1 MFNNNTLGKS
11 TKGVIFFDN
20 GSKMTMD
27 NIISASVEVDNSFY
41 KTDATV
47 NLLLG
52 KDIHGELFTLT
63 VPDEKEETE
72 MKTNYFIISCRFMS
86 RDGTYKMSTKLYD
99 YVISAKLKKYCPFM
113 IGIGTEF
120 KVLGSTGKELYDGN
134 RLRIESMMGME
145 SKEDANLF
153 AQKELKEIEYIKVL
167 GEYRPVEHPWF
178 PSFSIRQNKYYYDD
192 KPAEEYWNSCYF
204 YHSRDNDSNEEE
216 NSIEKTKESAAT
228 GEWLNLLTKKADM
241 EPFIYNWDTINDNK
255 IITKMEEKDMS
266 KNIFGKMFKN
276 LKFGRLD
283 TDEIKYS
290 FNGIAF
296 KTSDGDYV
304 TYNDDFTFTN
314 VADMIIDMPI
324 FAMPVSREQISVGDV
339 IRHNDTWVIVNKVS
353 NTEIKVAKP
362 WTKEIVTVIPET
374 SVFGFSFYTKVMNP
388 FEGFGKDANAENPFG
403 NILPFLMMQN
413 GEGGDSINTLMMA
426 MMLGGGKMDMSNPM
440 MMYMMMSQNK
450 EIDPMM
456 MMLMMGNNPFAPSK
470 ETITEKQIDEMIDS
484 GFIKD
489 LYEKISHSLLAD
501 ANTNENETEGE

>member
-1 MFNNNTLGKS
+1 MFNTLGKPI
-11 TKGVIFFDN
+11 KGIIFFDN

-27 NIISASVEVDNSFY
+27 NIISADVEVDNSFY

-52 KDIHGELFTLT
+52 QDIHRKLFTLT

-72 MKTNYFIISCRFMS
+72 MKTNYFIISCRFPS
-86 RDGTYKMSTKLYD
+86 RGGTYKMSTKLYD
-99 YVISAKLKKYCPFM
+99 YIISSDLKEHCPFK

-120 KVLGSTGKELYDGN
+120 KVLSSTGKELYDGN
-134 RLRIESMMGME
+134 RLRIESIMGME

-178 PSFSIRQNKYYYDD
+178 PNFSIHQNKYYYDD
-192 KPAEEYWNSCYF
+192 KPAEEYWNSSYF
-204 YHSRDNDSNEEE
+204 YPPRENEEDTTVE
-216 NSIEKTKESAAT
+216 RATEKTEESDAPI
-228 GEWLNLLTKKADM
+228 EWLNFLGSDSKEPLYYVEDTKPA
-241 EPFIYNWDTINDNK
+241 K

-276 LKFGRLD
+276 MKFGRLD

-304 TYNDDFTFTN
+304 AYNDDFTFTN
-314 VADMIIDMPI
+314 VADMIIDIPI
-324 FAMPVSREQISVGDV
+324 FAIPVAKSDIKIGDI
-339 IRHNDTWVIVNKVS
+339 IRHNDTWVIVNEVS
-353 NTEIKVAKP
+353 KTEIKVAKP

-403 NILPFLMMQN
+403 NILPFLMMQ
-413 GEGGDSINTLMMA
+413 GSESGDSTNTLMMA
-426 MMLGGGKMDMSNPM
+426 MMFGGGKIDMSNPM

-456 MMLMMGNNPFAPSK
+456 MMLMMGNNPFTPSK
-470 ETITEKQIDEMIDS
+470 GTITEKQIDEMIDS

-489 LYEKISHSLLAD
+489 LYEKISHSLLTD

>member
-1 MFNNNTLGKS
+1 MSNTLGKPIE
-11 TKGVIFFDN
+11 GAIFFDN

-27 NIISASVEVDNSFY
+27 NIISAEVEVDNSFY
-41 KTDATV
+41 KTHATV

-52 KDIHGELFTLT
+52 QDIHGELFTLT
-63 VPDEKEETE
+63 VPDKKEETE
-72 MKTNYFIISCRFMS
+72 MKTNYFIISCRFQS

-99 YVISAKLKKYCPFM
+99 YIISSDLKKSCPFM
-113 IGIGTEF
+113 IGVGTEF
-120 KVLGSTGKELYDGN
+120 KVLGSSGEEFYNGN
-134 RLRIESMMGME
+134 NLRIESIMGME

-153 AQKELKEIEYIKVL
+153 AQKELKEIKFMKVI

-178 PSFSIRQNKYYYDD
+178 PSFSIHQNKYYYDD

-204 YHSRDNDSNEEE
+204 YPPRNNEEDTIAE
-216 NSIEKTKESAAT
+216 KATEKTKESATT
-228 GEWLNLLTKKADM
+228 GEWLNLLTRKEET
-241 EPFIYNWDTINDNK
+241 EPFIYNWDIANNK

-266 KNIFGKMFKN
+266 KNMFGKMFKN
-276 LKFGRLD
+276 MKFGRLD

-339 IRHNDTWVIVNKVS
+339 IRHNDTWVIVNEVS
-353 NTEIKVAKP
+353 KTEIKVAKP

-374 SVFGFSFYTKVMNP
+374 SIFGFSFYTKIMNP
-388 FEGFGKDANAENPFG
+388 FEGFGKDANTENPFG

-413 GEGGDSINTLMMA
+413 SEGGDSTNAMMMA
-426 MMLGGGKMDMSNPM
+426 MMFGGGKIDMSNPM

-456 MMLMMGNNPFAPSK
+456 MMLMMGNNPFTPSK
-470 ETITEKQIDEMIDS
+470 QTITEKQIDEMIDS

-489 LYEKISHSLLAD
+489 LYTKISNSLLTD
-501 ANTNENETEGE
+501 INTNENETEGE

>member
-1 MFNNNTLGKS
+1 MFNTLGKPIE
-11 TKGVIFFDN
+11 GVIFFDN

-27 NIISASVEVDNSFY
+27 NIISAEVEVDNSFY

-47 NLLLG
+47 KLLLG
-52 KDIHGELFTLT
+52 QDIHGELFTLT
-63 VPDEKEETE
+63 VPDKKEETE
-72 MKTNYFIISCRFMS
+72 MKTNYFIISCRFQS
-86 RDGTYKMSTKLYD
+86 RDGTFKMSTKLYD
-99 YVISAKLKKYCPFM
+99 YIISSDLKKNCPYR

-120 KVLGSTGKELYDGN
+120 KVLGSSGEELYDGN
-134 RLRIESMMGME
+134 RLRIESICGME

-153 AQKELKEIEYIKVL
+153 AQKELKEIKFMKVT

-178 PSFSIRQNKYYYDD
+178 PSFSIHQNKYYYDD

-204 YHSRDNDSNEEE
+204 YPPRNNEEDTIAE
-216 NSIEKTKESAAT
+216 RTAEKTKDAAVR
-228 GEWLNLLTKKADM
+228 ELVNSLIANSK
-241 EPFIYNWDTINDNK
+241 EPLYYVENTSSER
-255 IITKMEEKDMS
+255 IITKTEEKDMS
-266 KNIFGKMFKN
+266 KNVFGKMFKN
-276 LKFGRLD
+276 MKFGRLD

-296 KTSDGDYV
+296 NTSDGDYV

-339 IRHNDTWVIVNKVS
+339 IRHNDTWVIVNEVS
-353 NTEIKVAKP
+353 STEIKVAKP

-374 SVFGFSFYTKVMNP
+374 SIFGFSFYTKIINP
-388 FEGFGKDANAENPFG
+388 FEGLGKEANADNPFG

-413 GEGGDSINTLMMA
+413 DGGDSTNTLMMA
-426 MMLGGGKMDMSNPM
+426 MMFGGGKIDMSNPM

-456 MMLMMGNNPFAPSK
+456 MMLMMGNNPFAPK
-470 ETITEKQIDEMIDS
+470 QEKITEDKIDSMIDS
-484 GFIKD
+484 GLIKK
-489 LYEKISHSLLAD
+489 LYEKISNSLD
-501 ANTNENETEGE
+501 VTNSEKEVKGE